1 MKMLIFCSLGLACF
15 VGCTLWLSGLT
26 ITALTYLRALFVLV
40 VLFWVRCECFMW
52 LRADAM
58 CHLVEA
64 MSSAMEAYRTAK
76 RGDVSVSDY
85 HTLLCEIHGLSQTIL
100 HLSDQ
105 QALLQEIRGG
115 VLKSARY
122 SRHVFGLLN
131 GGRASPKRASSSSEG
146 VLNGGR
152 ASPKRGSSSSEGVL
166 NDGRASPKRTSS
178 SSEGV
183 RRKLRKRSL
192 SDSCLSL
199 S

>member
-1 MKMLIFCSLGLACF
+1 MLIFCSAGLACF

-58 CHLVEA
+58 CHVVEA

-146 VLNGGR
+146 VLN
-152 ASPKRGSSSSEGVL
+152 
-166 NDGRASPKRTSS
+166 DGRASPKRTSS
-178 SSEGV
+178 SSERV